1 MATKIETYTF
11 LVSGVFSENAPRLIR
26 ALDTNYPVIQ
36 MDVIDNYTISL
47 PNRISNYAIESR
59 SNISDHIFSEN
70 TKLQFTARI
79 GHAYPLYSLDL
90 NSLIK
95 SDKNNSIKANKPQQ
109 AYELIKKLRDDKLA
123 FDVLTEQELF
133 EGMVITDLSVARE
146 AGDDQLI
153 FNISLEKFRKVE
165 IGRTVLANI
174 STNTGDA
181 KKDVKGKE
189 LKNKTANKTSEGG
202 KTSGDTSKTAKQGN
216 TDVYFYDSE
225 AEADA
230 ARSTYSKEISE
241 GKVKIVTNSGRNIS
255 ENR

>member
-70 TKLQFTARI
+70 IKLQFTARI
-79 GHAYPLYSLDL
+79 GHAYPLYSLEL

-146 AGDDQLI
+146 AGDDQLV
-153 FNISLEKFRKVE
+153 FNISLEKFRKVN
-165 IGRTVLANI
+165 IGKTVLANI
-174 STNTGDA
+174 SPNN
-181 KKDVKGKE
+181 KN
-189 LKNKTANKTSEGG
+189 LKNKTANKTSEGS

>member
-11 LVSGVFSENAPRLIR
+11 LVSGVFSENAPRSIR

-36 MDVIDNYTISL
+36 MDVVDNYTISL

-79 GHAYPLYSLDL
+79 GHAYPLYSLEL

-146 AGDDQLI
+146 AGDDQLV
-153 FNISLEKFRKVE
+153 FNISLEKFRKVN
-165 IGRTVLANI
+165 IGKTVLA
-174 STNTGDA
+174 SVNTGTD
-181 KKDVKGKE
+181 KGKE
-189 LKNKTANKTSEGG
+189 LSKKTANKTSEGG

-230 ARSTYSKEISE
+230 ARSTYSKQISE

>member
-95 SDKNNSIKANKPQQ
+95 SDKNNSIKSNKPQQ

-146 AGDDQLI
+146 AGDDQLV
-153 FNISLEKFRKVE
+153 FNISLEKFRKVN
-165 IGRTVLANI
+165 IGKTVLANI
-174 STNTGDA
+174 SPNN
-181 KKDVKGKE
+181 KN
-189 LKNKTANKTSEGG
+189 LKNKTANKTSEGS

>member
-36 MDVIDNYTISL
+36 MDVIDNYSISM

-70 TKLQFTARI
+70 IKLQFTARV

-153 FNISLEKFRKVE
+153 FNISLEKFRKVN
-165 IGRTVLANI
+165 IGKTVLA
-174 STNTGDA
+174 SVNTGTD
-181 KKDVKGKE
+181 KGKE
-189 LKNKTANKTSEGG
+189 LSKKTANKTSEGG

>member
-59 SNISDHIFSEN
+59 SNISDHIFSE
-70 TKLQFTARI
+70 TTRLQFTARI
-79 GHAYPLYSLDL
+79 GHAYHLYSLDL

-153 FNISLEKFRKVE
+153 FNISLEKFRKVN
-165 IGRTVLANI
+165 IGKTVLA
-174 STNTGDA
+174 SVNTGTD
-181 KKDVKGKE
+181 KGKE
-189 LKNKTANKTSEGG
+189 LSKKTANKTSEGG
-202 KTSGDTSKTAKQGN
+202 KTSGNTSKTAKQGN

>member
-79 GHAYPLYSLDL
+79 GHAYPLYSLEL

-109 AYELIKKLRDDKLA
+109 AYDLIKKLRDDKLA

-133 EGMVITDLSVARE
+133 ESMVITDLSVARE

-153 FNISLEKFRKVE
+153 FNISLEKFRKVN
-165 IGRTVLANI
+165 IGKTVLANI
-174 STNTGDA
+174 SPNN
-181 KKDVKGKE
+181 KN
-189 LKNKTANKTSEGG
+189 LKNKTANKTSEGS
-202 KTSGDTSKTAKQGN
+202 KTSGNTASAEKQGN
-216 TDVYFYDSE
+216 TLIRYYPNEESAASAR
-225 AEADA
+225 AE
-230 ARSTYSKEISE
+230 YSKEIAE
-241 GKVKIVTNSGRNIS
+241 GKLKIVTNSGRNIS

>member
-36 MDVIDNYTISL
+36 MDVIDNYSISM

-79 GHAYPLYSLDL
+79 GHAFPMYVLEK

-95 SDKNNSIKANKPQQ
+95 FDNQNTIKANKPQQ

-133 EGMVITDLSVARE
+133 ESMVITDLSIARE
-146 AGDDQLI
+146 AGDDQLV

-165 IGRTVLANI
+165 IGRTVLSNI

-181 KKDVKGKE
+181 KKDAKGKE

-202 KTSGDTSKTAKQGN
+202 KTSGDTNTVTKKSDKVYKQ
-216 TDVYFYDSE
+216 
-225 AEADA
+225 
-230 ARSTYSKEISE
+230 STVDTIKSMYPNRVVETME
-241 GKVKIVTNSGRNIS
+241 QGDTRNIS
-255 ENR
+255 ENQ

>member
-1 MATKIETYTF
+1 LATKIETYTF

-36 MDVIDNYTISL
+36 MDVIDNYSISM

-70 TKLQFTARI
+70 IKLQFTARV

-153 FNISLEKFRKVE
+153 FNISLEKFRKVN
-165 IGRTVLANI
+165 IGKTVLA
-174 STNTGDA
+174 SVNTGTD
-181 KKDVKGKE
+181 KGKE
-189 LKNKTANKTSEGG
+189 LSKKTANKTSEGG

>member
-153 FNISLEKFRKVE
+153 FNISLEKFRKVN
-165 IGRTVLANI
+165 IGKTVLA
-174 STNTGDA
+174 SVNTGTD
-181 KKDVKGKE
+181 KGKE
-189 LKNKTANKTSEGG
+189 LSKKTANKTSEGG

>member
-11 LVSGVFSENAPRLIR
+11 LVSGVFSENAPRKIR
-26 ALDTNYPVIQ
+26 ALNTDYPVIQ
-36 MDVIDNYTISL
+36 MDVIDNYTITM

-70 TKLQFTARI
+70 IKLQFTARI
-79 GHAYPLYSLDL
+79 GHAFPMYVLEK

-95 SDKNNSIKANKPQQ
+95 FDNQNTIKANKPQQ

-146 AGDDQLI
+146 AGDDQLV
-153 FNISLEKFRKVE
+153 FNISLEKFRKVN
-165 IGRTVLANI
+165 IGKTVLANI
-174 STNTGDA
+174 SPNN
-181 KKDVKGKE
+181 KN
-189 LKNKTANKTSEGG
+189 LKNKTANKTSEGS

>member
-11 LVSGVFSENAPRLIR
+11 LVSGVFSDNAPRKSR
-26 ALDTNYPVIQ
+26 AVDTDYPIIQ
-36 MDVIDNYTISL
+36 MDVIESYTINMS
-47 PNRISNYAIESR
+47 NRVSNYAIESR

-70 TKLQFTARI
+70 TKLQFTAKI
-79 GHAYPLYSLDL
+79 GYAFPLYYVAG
-90 NSLIK
+90 NSLIDY
-95 SDKNNSIKANKPQQ
+95 SQENSIRANKPQQ
-109 AYELIKKLRDDKLA
+109 AYELIKRLRDEKLA

-146 AGDDQLI
+146 AGDDQLV
-153 FNISLEKFRKVE
+153 FNISLEKFRKVN
-165 IGRTVLANI
+165 IGKTVLA
-174 STNTGDA
+174 SVNTGTD
-181 KKDVKGKE
+181 KGKE
-189 LKNKTANKTSEGG
+189 LSKKTANKTSEGG
-202 KTSGDTSKTAKQGN
+202 KTSGNTSKTAKQGN

>member
-1 MATKIETYTF
+1 LATKIETYTF

-79 GHAYPLYSLDL
+79 GHAYPLYSLEL

-146 AGDDQLI
+146 AGDDQLV
-153 FNISLEKFRKVE
+153 FNISLEKFRKVN
-165 IGRTVLANI
+165 IGKTVLANI
-174 STNTGDA
+174 SPNN
-181 KKDVKGKE
+181 KN
-189 LKNKTANKTSEGG
+189 LKNKTANKTSEGS

>member
-1 MATKIETYTF
+1 LATKIETYTF
-11 LVSGVFSENAPRLIR
+11 LVSGVFSENAPRKIR

-79 GHAYPLYSLDL
+79 GHAYPLYSLEL

-146 AGDDQLI
+146 AGDDQLV
-153 FNISLEKFRKVE
+153 FNISLEKFRKVN
-165 IGRTVLANI
+165 IGKTVLANI
-174 STNTGDA
+174 SPNN
-181 KKDVKGKE
+181 KN
-189 LKNKTANKTSEGG
+189 LKNKTANKTSEGS
-202 KTSGDTSKTAKQGN
+202 KISGDTNKKMVATRGYLNKEKDKAEVAKAQSSGKTVQYVE
-216 TDVYFYDSE
+216 D
-225 AEADA
+225 
-230 ARSTYSKEISE
+230 
-241 GKVKIVTNSGRNIS
+241 RNIT
-255 ENR
+255 ENQ

>member
-11 LVSGVFSENAPRLIR
+11 LVSGVFSENAPRKIR
-26 ALDTNYPVIQ
+26 ALNTDYPVIQ
-36 MDVIDNYTISL
+36 MDVIDSYTITM

-70 TKLQFTARI
+70 IKLQFTARI
-79 GHAYPLYSLDL
+79 GHAFPVYVLEK

-95 SDKNNSIKANKPQQ
+95 FDNQNTIKANKPQQ

-146 AGDDQLI
+146 AGDDQLV

-181 KKDVKGKE
+181 KKDAKGKE
-189 LKNKTANKTSEGG
+189 LKNKTANKTSEGS
-202 KTSGDTSKTAKQGN
+202 KTSGNTASAEKQGN
-216 TDVYFYDSE
+216 TLIRYYPNEESAASAR
-225 AEADA
+225 AE
-230 ARSTYSKEISE
+230 YSKEIAE
-241 GKVKIVTNSGRNIS
+241 GKLKIVTNSGRNIS

>member
-70 TKLQFTARI
+70 TKLQFTARV
-79 GHAYPLYSLDL
+79 GHAYPLYSLEL

-146 AGDDQLI
+146 AGDDQLV
-153 FNISLEKFRKVE
+153 FNISLEKFRKVN
-165 IGRTVLANI
+165 IGKTVLV
-174 STNTGDA
+174 SVNTGTD
-181 KKDVKGKE
+181 KGKE
-189 LKNKTANKTSEGG
+189 LSKKTANKTSEGG

-225 AEADA
+225 AEAGT

>member
-70 TKLQFTARI
+70 TKLQFTARV

-153 FNISLEKFRKVE
+153 FNISLEKFRKVN
-165 IGRTVLANI
+165 IGKTVLA
-174 STNTGDA
+174 SVNTGTD
-181 KKDVKGKE
+181 KGKE
-189 LKNKTANKTSEGG
+189 LSKKTANKTSEGG

>member
-1 MATKIETYTF
+1 
-11 LVSGVFSENAPRLIR
+11 
-26 ALDTNYPVIQ
+26 

-70 TKLQFTARI
+70 IKLQFTARV

-146 AGDDQLI
+146 AGDDQLV
-153 FNISLEKFRKVE
+153 FNISLEKFRKVN
-165 IGRTVLANI
+165 IGKTVLANI
-174 STNTGDA
+174 SPNN
-181 KKDVKGKE
+181 KN
-189 LKNKTANKTSEGG
+189 LKNKTANKTSEGS

>member
-11 LVSGVFSENAPRLIR
+11 LVSGVFSDNAPRKSR
-26 ALDTNYPVIQ
+26 AVDTDYPIIQ
-36 MDVIDNYTISL
+36 MDVIESYTINMS
-47 PNRISNYAIESR
+47 NRVSNYAIESR

-70 TKLQFTARI
+70 TKLQFTAKI
-79 GHAYPLYSLDL
+79 GYAFPLYYVAG
-90 NSLIK
+90 NSLIDY
-95 SDKNNSIKANKPQQ
+95 SQENPIRANKPQQ
-109 AYELIKKLRDDKLA
+109 AYELIKRLRDEKLA

-146 AGDDQLI
+146 AGDDQLV
-153 FNISLEKFRKVE
+153 FNISLEKFRKVN
-165 IGRTVLANI
+165 IGKTVLA
-174 STNTGDA
+174 SVNTGTD
-181 KKDVKGKE
+181 KGKE
-189 LKNKTANKTSEGG
+189 LSKKTANKTSEGG
-202 KTSGDTSKTAKQGN
+202 KTSGNTSKTAKQGN

>member
-36 MDVIDNYTISL
+36 MDVIDNYSISM

-70 TKLQFTARI
+70 IKLQFTARV

-153 FNISLEKFRKVE
+153 FNISLEKFRKVN
-165 IGRTVLANI
+165 IGKTVLA
-174 STNTGDA
+174 SVNTGTD
-181 KKDVKGKE
+181 KGKE
-189 LKNKTANKTSEGG
+189 LSKKTANKTSEGG

-230 ARSTYSKEISE
+230 ARFTYSKEISE
-241 GKVKIVTNSGRNIS
+241 GKLKIVTNSGRNIS